1 MYSPSFS
8 GLMPAGRIAATVRG
22 VSPAQTPPRTPVL
35 AKITERQLFAVTALA
50 SCAAFV
56 GLTLALR
63 AAPHTGGPRL
73 ALTLL
78 AFGPVLALR
87 RWPVPFHV
95 LATVATAIGMAQD
108 ATSLSFGLMLGITT
122 YLIASRLPRRLS
134 IRVTAATA
142 ALLGGALIY
151 AAITRQ
157 HFPVLG
163 AAGQGLVPL
172 VAAWFIGDSIAARRR
187 YLAVLAQQAEREQA
201 ERARQ
206 EVREERMRIARE
218 LHDVVAHSLTVITVQ
233 AGVGRRLMAKW
244 PEEAS
249 DALAS
254 IESIGRT
261 AQDELRVVLGLLRD
275 EAAEAAS
282 LAPAPRLTDL
292 KELAETVRDSG
303 NPVDLSVCGMDRA
316 LSPSLELSLYRVVQ
330 EALTNVVKHAPGAR
344 ARVDLAVS
352 GTEVSLEIV
361 NEPGAPGVPGG
372 HGPGH
377 GIVGMRERVG
387 AFGGK
392 LSAEPFSDGGF
403 RVAARIPLGRGGPGG
418 RLPPVEGAA

>member
-1 MYSPSFS
+1 M
-8 GLMPAGRIAATVRG
+8 
-22 VSPAQTPPRTPVL
+22 

-50 SCAAFV
+50 CCAAFV

-63 AAPHTGGPRL
+63 ADPRAGGPRL

-87 RWPVPFHV
+87 RWPLPFHF
-95 LATVATAIGMAQD
+95 LATVATAIGVSAGSV
-108 ATSLSFGLMLGITT
+108 SLPFGILLGVTT
-122 YLIASRLPRRLS
+122 YQIAIQLPHRIS
-134 IRVTAATA
+134 IRVAAATIA
-142 ALLGGALIY
+142 VLCGGLIY
-151 AAITRQ
+151 AALTIHHPQ
-157 HFPVLG
+157 LLA

-172 VAAWFIGDSIAARRR
+172 TAAWFIGDGIAARRR
-187 YLAVLAQQAEREQA
+187 YLAIVAQQADWELA

-206 EVREERMRIARE
+206 EVREERVRIARE

-233 AGVGRRLMAKW
+233 AGVGRRLMARW

-275 EAAEAAS
+275 EGAEAAS

-292 KELAETVRDSG
+292 KDLTETVRDSG
-303 NPVDLSVCGMDRA
+303 NPVDLRVSGADRA

-344 ARVDLAVS
+344 AAVDLAVS
-352 GTEVSLEIV
+352 GTEISLEVV
-361 NEPGAPGVPGG
+361 NEPGAPGVAAGQG
-372 HGPGH
+372 SGH
-377 GIVGMRERVG
+377 GIVGMRERVA
-387 AFGGK
+387 AFGGR
-392 LSAEPFSDGGF
+392 LTAGQLPDGGF
-403 RVAARIPLGRGGPGG
+403 RVLARIPL
-418 RLPPVEGAA
+418 EGAA